1 MAGESNPA
9 YTITPTRMVLD
20 TRFSGADAA
29 ANAVGQNVVMTSAP
43 RPFENEVRRDQAA
56 RRIIEPVTHGAGRN
70 PHSVGYVWRAEGV
83 NRIST
88 GLRLETF
95 GDRG

>member
-1 MAGESNPA
+1 MAGESNPP
-9 YTITPTRMVLD
+9 YRISPTRMTLD

-29 ANAVGQNVVMTSAP
+29 ANAVGGNVVTVYAP
-43 RPFENEVRRDQAA
+43 RPFADEVRRDQAA
-56 RRIIEPVTHGAGRN
+56 RHIVEPASAGRGRN
-70 PHSVGYVWRAEGV
+70 PHSTTYVWRAGGI

-95 GDRG
+95 GDR